1 MVLIKKIYNSLHKSL
16 HNHLDRL
23 PFLAKTYQNKPIL
36 KGHISGKHLENPLLD
51 DDLVEKLKQSGI
63 KVEDFWI
70 NTEGYHRYISEAN
83 YPTSYYG
90 GGLDPLQN
98 FIEKTLEHYV
108 SLSFL
113 PLHEG
118 ATFMDI
124 AAATSP
130 FSGIIRSK
138 YRVSKSYKQDLI
150 FPKGLENDR
159 VGGDASHIP
168 LPDAS
173 IDGATLHC
181 SLEHFE
187 GTSDTQ
193 FFQEIAR
200 ILKPNGCVVV
210 LPFYLASEYTNH
222 VDPIFNFLR
231 RHKVQLDD
239 DPRVQ
244 LRYASWKQ
252 FFSRHYDAH
261 ALHNRILSNVKGLEL
276 TVYRVKNFKEVDK
289 SCYLRFIGVF
299 RKVG

>member
-1 MVLIKKIYNSLHKSL
+1 MSLIKKIYNGLHKSL
-16 HNHLDRL
+16 HSHIDSL
-23 PFLAKTYQNKPIL
+23 PFLPKKYLGKPIL
-36 KGHISGKHLENPLLD
+36 KGHISAKHLENPELD
-51 DDLVEKLKQSGI
+51 DDLVEKLKETGI
-63 KVEDFWI
+63 KVNDFLI
-70 NTEGYHRYISEAN
+70 NTEGYRHYIEAAN
-83 YPTSYYG
+83 YSKSYYG
-90 GGLDPLQN
+90 GGFDPTQN

-118 ATFMDI
+118 ALFMDI

-130 FSGIIRSK
+130 FSDIIRSK
-138 YRVSKSYKQDLI
+138 YPVSKSYKQDLI
-150 FPKGLENDR
+150 FPKGVENNR

-168 LPDAS
+168 LPNDS

-187 GTSDTQ
+187 GTSDTL
-193 FFQEIAR
+193 FFQEITR

-222 VDPIFNFLR
+222 TDPIFNLLR
-231 RHKVQLDD
+231 GHKVHLDD

-244 LRYASWKQ
+244 LRYATWKQ
-252 FFSRHYDAH
+252 FFSRHYDTQ
-261 ALHNRILSNVKGLEL
+261 ALHERILSNVKGLEL
-276 TVYRVKNFKEVDK
+276 TVYRVRNFKEVDE

-299 RKVG
+299 RKV